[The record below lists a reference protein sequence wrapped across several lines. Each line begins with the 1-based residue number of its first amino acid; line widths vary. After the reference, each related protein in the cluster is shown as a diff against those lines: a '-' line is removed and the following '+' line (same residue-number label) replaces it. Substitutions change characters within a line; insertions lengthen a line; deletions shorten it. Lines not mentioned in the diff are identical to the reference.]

1 MNIDEIVDLLS
12 KYETKANECIDLAT
26 KYKNGYIYWK
36 NRNGLKALV
45 NKNLFRFCNRTMCK
59 LAKSYLDMEAKW
71 LIKLLDDVINE
82 ES

>member
-1 MNIDEIVDLLS
+1 MNNDEIFDLLAE
-12 KYETKANECIDLAT
+12 YETKANECIELAT

-36 NRNGLKALV
+36 NKNSLKAFV

-59 LAKSYLDMEAKW
+59 LAKGYLDMEAKW
-71 LIKLLDDVINE
+71 LIKLFDNVMNE